1 MLTCSQ
7 DSRPL
12 QQKFQ
17 VLPRLLSEGTN
28 SQLNRCVRMTDL
40 RSEILTLFLMWRSQ
54 QESQLIIPFSS
65 SMKLR
70 MDSTVVAWHFPTSV
84 TLLRKMP
91 NSMTLSKPKVFR
103 CPSLQQELN
112 QAIHMSILQFLNN

>member
-12 QQKFQ
+12 QQKFL
-17 VLPRLLSEGTN
+17 VLPHLQSGETN
-28 SQLNRCVRMTDL
+28 SQLNRSARMTDL
-40 RSEILTLFLMWRSQ
+40 RSEILTLFLTWRSQ
-54 QESQLIIPFSS
+54 QESRLTIPYSS

-70 MDSTVVAWHFPTSV
+70 MDSTVVVWHSPTCV

-91 NSMTLSKPKVFR
+91 NSMTLSKPKVFQ

-112 QAIHMSILQFLNN
+112 QAIHMSISQFLNN